1 MRKVVITGGTGF
13 IGNALAHRFI
23 KKGYEVIGVSRDPF
37 NKKSADKHIRYVPWD
52 EMRFEIEGA
61 EAVINLAGAPI
72 IKFPLNSANKKSIIE
87 SRLNAGEAVT
97 FAVKKAEKKPK
108 VVIQASAVGF
118 YGSTGNEGLDENSSK
133 GTGFLSDLCRRWE
146 DSTAQVER
154 MGVRRCIIRTGIV
167 LGHGGFL
174 NAMSLP
180 FKFFAG
186 GAIGSGRQYHSWIHV
201 KDEIHAII
209 HLIENPDTSGIY
221 NLTAPEPVT
230 NREFSKM
237 LGRVLRR
244 PSFFRKPKFL
254 VKIIAGELAD
264 EVLLAGQK
272 VYPKRLLEA
281 GFKFGFPSLETALK
295 EIYGKKQVL

>member
-1 MRKVVITGGTGF
+1 MKKVVITGGTGF
-13 IGNALAHRFI
+13 IGNSLAHRLI

-37 NKKSADKHIRYVPWD
+37 NKTSADRHIRYVPWE

-87 SRLNAGEAVT
+87 SRLDAGEAVT

-118 YGSTGNEGLDENSSK
+118 YGSAGNETLDENSPK

-146 DSTAQVER
+146 ESTALVER

-209 HLIENPDTSGIY
+209 HLIENQNTSGIY

-230 NREFSKM
+230 NLEFSKL
-237 LGRVLRR
+237 LGKVLGR
-244 PSFFRKPKFL
+244 PSFFRKPEFL
-254 VKIIAGELAD
+254 VKMIAGELAK

-272 VYPKRLLEA
+272 AYPKRLLEA
-281 GFKFGFPSLETALK
+281 GFKFGFPGLEFALK
-295 EIYGKKQVL
+295 EIYKKK